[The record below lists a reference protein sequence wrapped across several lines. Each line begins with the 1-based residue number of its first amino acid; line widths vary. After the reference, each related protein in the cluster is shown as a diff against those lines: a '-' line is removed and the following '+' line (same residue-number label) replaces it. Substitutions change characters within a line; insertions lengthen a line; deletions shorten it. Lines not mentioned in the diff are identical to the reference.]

1 MDKIENRGKR
11 MNNDLQW
18 VKEQQINRTISS
30 LNKNGINAYMVS
42 TKEELLSKIE
52 KIVDDGATVSCGG
65 SMTLEE
71 LGIIEYLREGRYN
84 FLDRSKQGL
93 SAEEIGNIYRQ
104 TFFADAY
111 FTGTNAITEEG
122 ELYNVDGNGN
132 RVSAMI
138 FGPKKVIVIIGSNK
152 IVKNLDQAIERNKCI
167 SAPAN
172 AKRLNKNTP
181 CTKVGYCVDCN
192 SEERICCEYTV
203 IKRQRDKQRMHVF
216 IFNDNFGY

>member
-1 MDKIENRGKR
+1 

-52 KIVDDGATVSCGG
+52 KIVDDGAAVSCGG
-65 SMTLEE
+65 SVTLEE

-181 CTKVGYCVDCN
+181 CTKVGYCVNCN